1 MTTDGYPY
9 IENADGSYFS
19 SLYGD
24 NVPVEEVIDHYL
36 KGKDENN
43 FEVPLTFGIVPIS
56 ELNKK
61 DFSIHDYQRDQIKN
75 AKSTDTTEKLN
86 KVFPG
91 MDVYDYA
98 EIKRNPFGSAE
109 SLAMQAGP
117 MMAAAKGKVKQAL
130 QVRAP
135 MNVKAFEGIDADVV
149 NGIQQVFF
157 APNQTI
163 VDRLDGMKG
172 KFFQILAQKTVDQFR
187 TIRDFSPIGYMQARL
202 STATDGALEGL
213 LFHGHVFNDG
223 GALNIRQNTKGMIDA
238 LAPLG
243 NEVDRFHVWMALSRE
258 AQLPDNK
265 RSPSLANLI
274 GSRGQFNSGNI
285 DGKSRADVYEK
296 ARKDLMAINKSVLNV
311 ARDTGTIDQEAYDR
325 FSADAFYIPFYK
337 AMEDGKIESISSSS
351 RLTGQEFSK
360 MLKGG
365 SDKPF
370 GDLMENV
377 LRNWSHI
384 LSASMKNQAAVT
396 IVKDAMDAGAV
407 DPNLKAGLE
416 MVYTTKPNGDREGK
430 LYSIQ
435 SGEMIGNGELIQ
447 MREDESGNQYPVN
460 FTTSGKGTVN
470 VQMDGMTTY
479 FKVNDPLLLESIGA
493 INYMNSNGKV
503 TEVLRTFKNV
513 LRFGVTVSPI
523 FKVNNL
529 IKDSVQAAGVSGIGF
544 NLVKNVMSG
553 LSDSGKDSPIYQ
565 SALAGGGIFNYG
577 STLEGDRSKAIKKL
591 IDKGVADGTILDT
604 KEKIQNA
611 LSIVW
616 QKYEDLGNKSEA
628 ANRIALYKKL
638 IAEGK
643 SHLEASYQAR
653 DLMDYSMQG
662 SSGAMRWLTQVVP
675 FLGARTIGLY
685 KLGRDGVVPTA
696 RVFYNTLTGKP
707 IDQTDAQKAKTF
719 STVAM
724 TASLASMALYLA
736 FKDDEDFKKREQWDR
751 DYFWWF
757 KVPGTDLAFRI
768 PKPFEIGAIATLTER
783 TLEQIVDDSA
793 ESKMF
798 TESLGKMVWQTF
810 SLNPTPQFF
819 KPLIDLYANKESF
832 TGAPIETAGMERLSK
847 QERKTDQTSPLAI
860 ALGGVSNALSNV
872 LGKDSEM
879 SPAQIDYLIRSYL
892 GWFGGTIQTT
902 TQYAVMP
909 FSNGVYPDADWTKR
923 VSLGFLQNLP
933 AVQSTYVT
941 QFYHNNQLIQQAY
954 ADMRHYAEL
963 GQSERVKDILEEKG
977 DLIRLQSL
985 YDQKTKVMANI
996 RKQLLRVSDPNND
1009 TMTGAEKKEEIE
1021 RLKSLISDQAK
1032 QAEEIRKNFK
1042 K

>member
-1 MTTDGYPY
+1 
-9 IENADGSYFS
+9 
-19 SLYGD
+19 
-24 NVPVEEVIDHYL
+24 
-36 KGKDENN
+36 
-43 FEVPLTFGIVPIS
+43 
-56 ELNKK
+56 
-61 DFSIHDYQRDQIKN
+61 
-75 AKSTDTTEKLN
+75 
-86 KVFPG
+86 
-91 MDVYDYA
+91 MD
-98 EIKRNPFGSAE
+98 
-109 SLAMQAGP
+109 M
-117 MMAAAKGKVKQAL
+117 
-130 QVRAP
+130 
-135 MNVKAFEGIDADVV
+135 
-149 NGIQQVFF
+149 
-157 APNQTI
+157 
-163 VDRLDGMKG
+163 
-172 KFFQILAQKTVDQFR
+172 
-187 TIRDFSPIGYMQARL
+187 
-202 STATDGALEGL
+202 
-213 LFHGHVFNDG
+213 
-223 GALNIRQNTKGMIDA
+223 
-238 LAPLG
+238 
-243 NEVDRFHVWMALSRE
+243 
-258 AQLPDNK
+258 
-265 RSPSLANLI
+265 
-274 GSRGQFNSGNI
+274 
-285 DGKSRADVYEK
+285 
-296 ARKDLMAINKSVLNV
+296 
-311 ARDTGTIDQEAYDR
+311 
-325 FSADAFYIPFYK
+325 
-337 AMEDGKIESISSSS
+337 
-351 RLTGQEFSK
+351 
-360 MLKGG
+360 
-365 SDKPF
+365 
-370 GDLMENV
+370 
-377 LRNWSHI
+377 
-384 LSASMKNQAAVT
+384 
-396 IVKDAMDAGAV
+396 GAV

-416 MVYTTKPNGDREGK
+416 MVYTTKPDGSREGK

-479 FKVNDPLLLESIGA
+479 FKVNEPLLLESIGA

-513 LRFGVTVSPI
+513 LRFGVTASPI

-529 IKDSVQAAGVSGIGF
+529 IKDSVQAAGVSGVGF

-577 STLEGDRSKAIKKL
+577 STLEGYRSKAIKKL
-591 IDKGVADGTILDT
+591 IEKGVAEGTILDT

-616 QKYEDLGNKSEA
+616 SKYEELGNKSEA

-685 KLGRDGVVPTA
+685 KLGRDGVIPTA
-696 RVFYNTLTGKP
+696 RVFYNTVTGKES
-707 IDQTDAQKAKTF
+707 DQSDKQKAKTF

-724 TASLASMALYLA
+724 TATLASMALYLA

-757 KVPGTDLAFRI
+757 KVPGTDIAFRI
-768 PKPFEIGAIATLTER
+768 PKPFEIGAIATLAER

-819 KPLIDLYANKESF
+819 KPLIDIYANKESF
-832 TGAPIETAGMERLSK
+832 TNAPIETAGMERLSK

-872 LGKDSEM
+872 LGKESEM
-879 SPAQIDYLIRSYL
+879 SPAQIDYLIRAYL
-892 GWFGGTIQTT
+892 GWFGGTIQVTS
-902 TQYAVMP
+902 QYATMP
-909 FSNGVYPDADWTKR
+909 FNNGVYADADWTKR
-923 VSLGFLQNLP
+923 LSLGFVQNLP

-963 GQSERVKDILEEKG
+963 GESERVKEILEEKG

-1009 TMTGAEKKEEIE
+1009 SMNGAEKKEEIE

-1032 QAEEIRKNFK
+1032 QAEDIRKSFK